1 MLFARSLLFYLGM
14 ITVLLVMLPLLL
26 LVLPFPY
33 AIRYRFLM
41 QWGRFNI
48 WWLGITCALRYRVE
62 GAENIPAGPA
72 IIMAKHQSAW
82 ETFALQ
88 KVFPPQTWVLK
99 RSLLWIPIFG
109 WGLALLYVIAIDR
122 AAGRAALHQ
131 VVTQGMDRLKRGI
144 WVVIF
149 PEGTRT
155 APGTRR
161 KYNIG
166 GAVLAEKS
174 GHPVVP
180 VAHNAGE
187 FWSRRSFTKRPGV
200 ITIVIGPTIQAR
212 GRRAGEINREVE
224 EWIEGTMLRISKSVA
239 ADTSRAE

>member
-224 EWIEGTMLRISKSVA
+224 EWIEGTMLRISNSYITRRR
-239 ADTSRAE
+239 DC

>member
-1 MLFARSLLFYLGM
+1 MLILRSLLFYVGM
-14 ITVLLVMLPLLL
+14 IAALVLLLPLLPFT
-26 LVLPFPY
+26 LPFPY
-33 AIRYRFLM
+33 RMRYRLLT

-48 WWLGITCALRYRVE
+48 WWVGITCGLRYRVE
-62 GAENIPAGPA
+62 GIENIPKGPA
-72 IIMAKHQSAW
+72 IILAKHQSAW

-109 WGLALLYVIAIDR
+109 WGLALLYAIAIDR
-122 AAGRAALHQ
+122 GAGRAALQQ
-131 VVTQGMDRLKRGI
+131 VITQGTDRLKRGI

-161 KYNIG
+161 RYNIG
-166 GAVLAEKS
+166 GAMLAAKS
-174 GHPVVP
+174 GYPVVP

-187 FWSRRSFTKRPGV
+187 FWSRRSFGKRPGE
-200 ITIVIGPTIQAR
+200 ITVVIGPVIEPN
-212 GRRAGEINREVE
+212 GKGAGEINREVE
-224 EWIEGTMLRISKSVA
+224 EWIEDTMLRISHVA
-239 ADTSRAE
+239 SSTTTGAN